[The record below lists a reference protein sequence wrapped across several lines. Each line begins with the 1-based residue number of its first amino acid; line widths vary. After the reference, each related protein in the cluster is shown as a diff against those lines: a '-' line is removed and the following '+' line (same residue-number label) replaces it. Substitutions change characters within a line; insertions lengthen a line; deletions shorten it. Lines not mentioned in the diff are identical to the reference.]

1 MLKNK
6 FISYTILL
14 LVYAF
19 SFVVG
24 LYIFNLLSDMNLLLR
39 FLIMDVV
46 TTVVIFMFSWFFD
59 NASIYDPY
67 WSVLPQVMVI
77 ILALDGSSFHW
88 TSYIMIALI
97 ELWGMRLTLNCLI
110 RFKDL
115 THQDWRYTHFKE
127 THPKLWPL
135 INLGGIHLVPTLVV
149 YLLMLPVAAYFE
161 AVNNNLVTNNFN
173 VSSILAIVIS
183 IVGILFELI
192 ADIQSGYYRKKY
204 PNQLLNKGLWKV
216 SRHPNYFGE
225 IIFWFGIFLL
235 MLSIRENYWVL
246 VLGPI
251 VNLLM
256 FSFISIPLME
266 KRMLKKYPDYKE
278 YIENTNVLLP
288 LKKNN
293 K

>member
-14 LVYAF
+14 LVYVV
-19 SFVVG
+19 SFLVG
-24 LYIFNLLSDMNLLLR
+24 LYVFDLLKDMNLLLR
-39 FLIMDVV
+39 FLIMDLT
-46 TTVVIFMFSWFFD
+46 TTVIIFIFSWIFN

-77 ILALDGSSFHW
+77 FLALDGDTFHW
-88 TSYIMIALI
+88 SSYIMIVLI
-97 ELWGMRLTLNCLI
+97 ELWGLRLTLNCLI
-110 RFKDL
+110 RFKNL
-115 THQDWRYTHFKE
+115 KHQDWRYTNFQEK
-127 THPKLWPL
+127 HPKLWPL
-135 INLGGIHLVPTLVV
+135 INLTGIHLFPTIVV
-149 YLLMLPVAAYFE
+149 YLLMLPTAAYFE

-173 VSSILAIVIS
+173 LSSILAILIAAA
-183 IVGILFELI
+183 GIIFELVS
-192 ADIQSGYYRKKY
+192 DIQSGYYRKKY
-204 PNQLLNKGLWKV
+204 PNQILSKGLWKV

-235 MLSIRENYWVL
+235 MLSIRDNYWVL

-256 FSFISIPLME
+256 FSFISIPMME
-266 KRMLKKYPDYKE
+266 KRMLKKYPEYSDYIK
-278 YIENTNVLLP
+278 NTNVLLP